1 MRRIMKTNTKVAY
14 SVPQIFRVELDSDIS
29 LTLDSM
35 TPVEDPESLSVDALS
50 NETFNSGLL

>member
-1 MRRIMKTNTKVAY
+1 MKTNTKVAY
-14 SVPQIFRVELDSDIS
+14 SVPQIFKVELDSDIS